1 MSAETSPLFPD
12 LESPILITGPC
23 SVESEEQIHR
33 AAKEISEG
41 QKIHALRGGIWKPRT
56 RPNGFE
62 GIGEQGLLWLKEAA
76 ESIGTVPITEVA
88 NAQHVE
94 AALKLDYKHLWI
106 GARTSANPFSVQ
118 EIADALKGSGITV
131 LVKNP
136 VNPDVKLWIGALER
150 IQGAGIEKL
159 GAVHRGFS
167 VYRDSVYRNLPMWEI
182 PISLMSE
189 WPGLP
194 IICDPSHIAG
204 NREMLAFVSQKAYDL
219 NMSGLMIESHP
230 DPDAALSDPQQQ
242 LKPSKLTEMLVS
254 LSIRKAH
261 SDDFEFDNKLEELR
275 NIIDDIDGEIIRK
288 FAHRMSVIEKIGEY
302 KKENDVTILQLDR
315 WKEILKSRSKL
326 GNDLLLDEQFVHQ
339 FLELLHQFSIQKQTE
354 IMNEKKAQKKS

>member
-1 MSAETSPLFPD
+1 MSAENSSLFSNSS
-12 LESPILITGPC
+12 SPIFITGPC

-33 AAKEISEG
+33 AAKEISQG
-41 QKIHALRGGIWKPRT
+41 QRIDALRGGIWKPRT

-62 GIGEQGLLWLKEAA
+62 GIGEKGLIWLKEAA

-94 AALKLDYKHLWI
+94 AALKLGYEHLWI

-118 EIADALKGSGITV
+118 EIADSLKGTGITV

-136 VNPDVKLWIGALER
+136 VSPDVKLWIGAMER
-150 IQGAGIEKL
+150 IQGAGIEKI

-189 WPGLP
+189 WPDLP

-204 NREMLAFVSQKAYDL
+204 NREMLSFVSQKAYDL
-219 NMSGLMIESHP
+219 NMNGLMIESHP
-230 DPDAALSDPQQQ
+230 DPEAALSDPEQQ
-242 LKPSKLTEMLVS
+242 LKPSKLTEMLES
-254 LSIRKAH
+254 LSVRKAH
-261 SDDFEFDNKLEELR
+261 SDDFEFENKLEELR
-275 NIIDDIDGEIIRK
+275 NIIDDIDGDIIRK

-302 KKENDVTILQLDR
+302 KKENGVTILQLDR
-315 WKEILKSRSKL
+315 WKEILESRSKL
-326 GNDLLLDEQFVHQ
+326 GDSLLLDKAFLGQ

-354 IMNEKKAQKKS
+354 IMNEETAQEKS